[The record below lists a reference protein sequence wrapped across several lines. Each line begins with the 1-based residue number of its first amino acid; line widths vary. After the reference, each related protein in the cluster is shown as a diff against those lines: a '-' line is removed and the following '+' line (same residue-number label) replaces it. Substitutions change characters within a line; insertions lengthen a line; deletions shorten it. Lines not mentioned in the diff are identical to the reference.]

1 MTRRP
6 GRPTLAAGTNHTKS
20 ASMMPVSSS
29 PISPSRPV
37 SLARRANAIVSGAGL
52 VAPPPLPG
60 RGLPLVPPEPSLDAG
75 ETDGSGFGVEV
86 SRGVAVGVGEGIALR
101 GWTVGSGSGLG
112 VVVGIGF
119 GVAAGVDAG
128 VAVGA
133 GVGVGVG
140 WMVTA
145 SGAPIWSAV
154 LQSC

>member
-1 MTRRP
+1 MIPVVIRAASQVETWKAPTITRNSPTNPLVP

-86 SRGVAVGVGEGIALR
+86 SRGVAVGVGEGIEDLQPFDAHAFARSL
-101 GWTVGSGSGLG
+101 VGLEQ
-112 VVVGIGF
+112 
-119 GVAAGVDAG
+119 
-128 VAVGA
+128 
-133 GVGVGVG
+133 
-140 WMVTA
+140 A
-145 SGAPIWSAV
+145 S
-154 LQSC
+154 